1 MAEYFTSCVMLE
13 LQYSSAEI
21 LTACPSSADDTTQ
34 LIRKMLEP
42 IEWLEQQQ
50 IGYSEGRGVATEML
64 NDGSWLALGGVMVME
79 KQAEQREKRRTCQ
92 QLHIHRN

>member
-1 MAEYFTSCVMLE
+1 MIVFNLHTTDWRFKMAEYFTSCVMLE

-50 IGYSEGRGVATEML
+50 
-64 NDGSWLALGGVMVME
+64 
-79 KQAEQREKRRTCQ
+79 
-92 QLHIHRN
+92 

>member
-1 MAEYFTSCVMLE
+1 MAEYFTSCVTLE

-21 LTACPSSADDTTQ
+21 LTACPSSAIYATDDTTQ

-50 IGYSEGRGVATEML
+50 IGSR
-64 NDGSWLALGGVMVME
+64 DDS
-79 KQAEQREKRRTCQ
+79 
-92 QLHIHRN
+92 

>member
-1 MAEYFTSCVMLE
+1 MAEYFTSCVTLE

-50 IGYSEGRGVATEML
+50 IG
-64 NDGSWLALGGVMVME
+64 
-79 KQAEQREKRRTCQ
+79 
-92 QLHIHRN
+92 